1 MNTDKNITEDKLREL
16 FGEISFEEPSPDFM
30 GNLLSRIEKEA
41 VALEKRKRLWTVV
54 GQVAA
59 GIFGIFI
66 LPALVIYLCTIF
78 IPGFTFTF
86 PKINLHFDPTL
97 LAVGFSVLMLLIL
110 DTLLRTYAAN
120 RRKNESSAKPC
131 V

>member
-16 FGEISFEEPSPDFM
+16 FGEIPFEEPSPDFM
-30 GNLLSRIEKEA
+30 ENLLSRIEKEA
-41 VALEKRKRLWTVV
+41 VLMENRKRRWIIA

-78 IPGFTFTF
+78 LPGFTFSF
-86 PKINLHFDPTL
+86 PKINLHFDSNL
-97 LAVGFSVLMLLIL
+97 LAIGFSVLMLLIL
-110 DTLLRTYAAN
+110 DTLFRMHAAN
-120 RRKNESSAKPC
+120 RRKNDSSANPSI
-131 V
+131 